1 MNLSLRKNRRELTI
15 YQKNQILTKVL
26 LINIY
31 SYEKSIIYIIFLLI
45 IFTSKA
51 QTIYSGKIVADHGAL
66 IIGTTLIKTPRPFTD
81 GKERNANCVYYSYPP
96 DLGVYNKVSYSE
108 FSGCYGEDNSYIVPE
123 WVTAIAANAVTGA
136 RGYSYSERILLYIKR
151 GANMRIAEGAF
162 DDLVEIRFYDNT
174 DDDLTKIPEAVNIE
188 EEQTNNS
195 TGKLYNIQGMEIT
208 EPQEGQIYILD
219 GQKYLKIGE

>member
-1 MNLSLRKNRRELTI
+1 MK
-15 YQKNQILTKVL
+15 KVL
-26 LINIY
+26 FI
-31 SYEKSIIYIIFLLI
+31 SFFLLI
-45 IFTSKA
+45 IFASKA

-66 IIGTTLIKTPRPFTD
+66 IIGTTLIKTPHPYAFLC
-81 GKERNANCVYYSYPP
+81 GINEPNANRVYYSYPS
-96 DLGVYNKVSYSE
+96 DLGVYNKVSYSK
-108 FSGCYGEDNSYIVPE
+108 FSEVCYGKDYSYIVPE

-136 RGYSYSERILLYIKR
+136 RGYDYSQRIYLYIKR

-162 DDLVEIRFYDNT
+162 DDHVEIRFYDNT

-208 EPQEGQIYILD
+208 EPQEGQIYIID

>member
-1 MNLSLRKNRRELTI
+1 MK
-15 YQKNQILTKVL
+15 KVL
-26 LINIY
+26 FI
-31 SYEKSIIYIIFLLI
+31 SFFLLV
-45 IFTSKA
+45 IFASKA

-66 IIGTTLIKTPRPFTD
+66 IIGTTLIKTPNPTAFL
-81 GKERNANCVYYSYPP
+81 GYSNKGANCVYFSPFP
-96 DLGVYNKVSYSE
+96 VLGVYDKVSYSE
-108 FSGCYGEDNSYIVPE
+108 FGGGYCDDYSYIVPE
-123 WVTAIAANAVTGA
+123 WVTAIAANAVTGIH
-136 RGYSYSERILLYIKR
+136 GGDYSQKICLYIKR

-208 EPQEGQIYILD
+208 EPQEGQIYIID